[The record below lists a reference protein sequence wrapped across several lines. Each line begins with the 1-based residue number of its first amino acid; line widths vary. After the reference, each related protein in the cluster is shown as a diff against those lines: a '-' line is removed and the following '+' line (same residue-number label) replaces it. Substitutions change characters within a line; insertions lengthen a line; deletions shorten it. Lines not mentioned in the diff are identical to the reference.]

1 MKEAICRACGA
12 RMLFIKTKNGKT
24 MPVDAEAVRF
34 VPDPAGRNL
43 YVLEDGSVV
52 HGTAPEPD
60 DKDVHTGY
68 ISHFATC
75 TEPNFFRKP
84 RKKTRKAAGA

>member
-1 MKEAICRACGA
+1 MKEATCRACGA

-24 MPVDAEAVRF
+24 MPVDAESVRF
-34 VPDPAGRNL
+34 VPDLAGKNL

-52 HGTAPEPD
+52 HGTAPEAGDP
-60 DKDVHTGY
+60 DVHVGY

-75 TEPNFFRKP
+75 TNPDFFRKKHKSQ
-84 RKKTRKAAGA
+84 RKGAAQ